1 MDTARRS
8 LRAFRA
14 SQPQSISNQTTNSS
28 SRADR
33 TTRST
38 IKLDSPEKLIILGS
52 LSTLKSEGSIFLT
65 EDAPTM
71 QTRRKRGRAEE
82 QRDKP
87 LRIQASQVH
96 NPSRLDQVGED
107 DEVVRCICGLDDYPG
122 LPKSEGEVN
131 SETHELIEDPLNSIS
146 DVAEDA
152 AGFFLQCD
160 ICKVWQHGGCVG
172 IKNEGSSPEEY
183 FCERCRK
190 DLHKI
195 FTATNGQQYS
205 HYLPLHQSLPCSTP
219 CTGSLPP
226 KEEAQSPK
234 SNKTTRPQNLHH
246 ANAKRRSTMNSRDA
260 AYDEEEQVQRAIVA
274 SKDVSTVE
282 NVDGCMR
289 RGKRGRSESEEKLQ
303 GSKRQRT
310 KSASSS
316 SSQEFNQISPQQESD
331 DGVNGRTTSCKKT
344 RSTTGSKTPQE
355 KDLKDFREKSRCDA
369 TAKRNGRAERRRV
382 DDQETQKEVPLGS
395 RNIVGLGIDSSN
407 NSTLIESLES
417 STISNGRVS
426 DNPPT
431 NQLPLSSKKSNRNL
445 NSRKGK
451 LVKNHFTR
459 ERDQQVHDDQHSYRS
474 QSRDALRTDDTS
486 QTYPNGGFSS
496 EPRTSKFKGNPSK
509 VTMTDMKRRI
519 SAILDF
525 ISRTQLEMASESI
538 YYATEDSVRNKAQR
552 QTDAPQASQVECDL
566 EGRINVLNHATEI
579 SHSPKEFKDLSC
591 RDMMDIL
598 TKQLIKWQKDFL
610 H

>member
-14 SQPQSISNQTTNSS
+14 SQPQSISSQTTSSS

-33 TTRST
+33 ATRST
-38 IKLDSPEKLIILGS
+38 IKVDSPEKSVNLGS
-52 LSTLKSEGSIFLT
+52 ISNLKSGDIVLPLEDGS
-65 EDAPTM
+65 TM
-71 QTRRKRGRAEE
+71 QTRRKRGRTEE

-96 NPSRLDQVGED
+96 NPSRSDQVGED
-107 DEVVRCICGLDDYPG
+107 DEVVRCVCGLDDYPG

-131 SETHELIEDPLNSIS
+131 LEINELIEDPLNSVS
-146 DVAEDA
+146 DVAEDV

-172 IKNEGSSPEEY
+172 IKNEGSSPDEY

-195 FTATNGQQYS
+195 FTATNGQRYS
-205 HYLPLHQSLPCSTP
+205 HYLPLQQSLSCLTP
-219 CTGSLPP
+219 CIGPLPP

-234 SNKTTRPQNLHH
+234 SNKTTRPQSLHL

-260 AYDEEEQVQRAIVA
+260 AYDEEEQIRRAIEA
-274 SKDVSTVE
+274 SKDVRTSE
-282 NVDGCMR
+282 IVDGCLR

-310 KSASSS
+310 KSTSSS
-316 SSQEFNQISPQQESD
+316 SSQEFNLISPQQESD
-331 DGVNGRTTSCKKT
+331 DGGNGRTTSCKKT
-344 RSTTGSKTPQE
+344 RSTGSKTPKE
-355 KDLKDFREKSRCDA
+355 KDLKDDREKSRCDA
-369 TAKRNGRAERRRV
+369 TAKRNGRADRRRV
-382 DDQETQKEVPLGS
+382 DETQKEALLGS
-395 RNIVGLGIDSSN
+395 RNIAGHSIDSSN
-407 NSTLIESLES
+407 TSTLIESLES
-417 STISNGRVS
+417 ATISNSRNS
-426 DNPPT
+426 DNPSA
-431 NQLPLSSKKSNRNL
+431 NQPPPSSKKGNRNL

-474 QSRDALRTDDTS
+474 QSRDALRTDDAS
-486 QTYPNGGFSS
+486 QTFSNRGFSS
-496 EPRTSKFKGNPSK
+496 EPRVGKFKGNPSK
-509 VTMTDMKRRI
+509 VSMTDMKRRI

-525 ISRTQLEMASESI
+525 ISRTQLEMASESL
-538 YYATEDSVRNKAQR
+538 YYTTEDSIRNATQGHM
-552 QTDAPQASQVECDL
+552 DALQASQVECDL
-566 EGRINVLNHATEI
+566 EGCINTINQATEI
-579 SHSPKEFKDLSC
+579 ETSHCPKEFKDLSC